1 MRKKLIITISLALI
15 ALASSAKLYIPLVK
29 SVPPSTSNG
38 GQSRV
43 GILTGSYSP
52 LAYIDDKIL
61 YIEYPAS
68 TASSVIITN
77 DSTNVVVLNNNYDV
91 ESSRIQINLNSFFIF
106 QNNYNLS
113 IHAYGTWWVGYLDYN
128 DYYWSS
134 TQSHESLIQ
143 NVISNVPLQTKQER
157 NYGFFGI
164 AGNANT
170 GWNYAVSGILYGD
183 NGGSGIY
190 GSSKYDEGFN
200 SKDSYAGL
208 FHGDLKTTD
217 VVYASAY
224 NTLADSRLNKDM
236 EKIISGCLDK
246 LMQINVYKYNLKQFN
261 LDSGEGTSIGYFNN
275 ESELLNKIHY
285 GLSGQEIKDIY
296 PSLVSQSQDG
306 YYSVNYNEMIPILVQ
321 SIQELKKELDDTRD
335 ELNSLKSTSNVATR
349 PTAQVS
355 LLQQNTP
362 NPFREECTI
371 KCYIPQYANSA
382 FLRLYDLNGHQ
393 IQSISITER
402 GNVEV
407 VIEGAGIAEGT
418 YLYSLY
424 LDGELIDTKRLIHL
438 E

>member
-1 MRKKLIITISLALI
+1 MKKKLIITIFLTLI

-29 SVPPSTSNG
+29 SVPPSTGNG
-38 GQSRV
+38 GQSRA
-43 GILTGSYSP
+43 GIMTGSYSP
-52 LAYIDDKIL
+52 LAFIDDQIL
-61 YIEYPAS
+61 YIEYPAK
-68 TASSVIITN
+68 TVSSVIITN
-77 DSTNVVVLNNNYDV
+77 DSTDMVVLNKNYDV
-91 ESSRIQINLNSFFIF
+91 ESNLIQIDINSFIGF
-106 QNNYNLS
+106 QNNYNIS
-113 IHAYGTWWVGYLDYN
+113 INAFGTWWVGYLDYN

-134 TQSHESLIQ
+134 TESHESLVQ
-143 NVISNVPLQTKQER
+143 NVISNFPIQAKQER

-190 GSSKYDEGFN
+190 GSSRYDEGFN

-236 EKIISGCLDK
+236 EQILSGSLDK
-246 LMQINVYKYNLKQFN
+246 LMQISVYQYNLEQFS

-296 PSLVSQSQDG
+296 PSLVSQSHDG
-306 YYSVNYNEMIPILVQ
+306 YYSVNYNEMIPILIQ
-321 SIQELKKELDDTRD
+321 SIQELKKELDDTKD
-335 ELNSLKSTSNVATR
+335 ELNSLKSTSHVATQ
-349 PTAQVS
+349 PTVQVS
-355 LLQQNTP
+355 LLQQNIP
-362 NPFREECTI
+362 NPFRDECTI
-371 KCYIPQYANSA
+371 KCCIPEYASSA
-382 FLRLYDLNGHQ
+382 YLRLYDLNGHL
-393 IQSISITER
+393 IQSLSITDR
-402 GNVEV
+402 GNVEI
-407 VIEGAGIAEGT
+407 VIEGTGIAKGT

-424 LDGELIDTKRLIHL
+424 IDGELIDTRRLIHL